1 MKIQTENAA
10 RRNQIIAGLLW
21 YGTLL
26 ACALIAMGMIL
37 NTAGSAP
44 VVFHFTVKGYDLV
57 RAGVAVL
64 ILLPVL
70 RVLVMLL
77 IFARERDAVYVAIA
91 ALVLIIIGAGIAFEI

>member
-21 YGTLL
+21 YGTLV

-44 VVFHFTVKGYDLV
+44 VIFPFTVKGYDLV

-64 ILLPVL
+64 ILLP
-70 RVLVMLL
+70 VLVMLL